1 MSTVVDTTR
10 SLESRERFVYLVAGV
25 AAICG
30 LLFGY
35 DTGVISGALLFVKKD
50 FSLSPWMQSV
60 VTGAVPAQRWAP
72 ASAAG

>member
-1 MSTVVDTTR
+1 MTTGAAHEN
-10 SLESRERFVYLVAGV
+10 SLQSREKYVSLVTVV

-60 VTGAVPAQRWAP
+60 VTSGLYQLIVY
-72 ASAAG
+72 